1 MDTYKID
8 WKDMVH
14 GSFEIEASSS
24 SEALEKFKSLSKEE
38 LFKQSKWDTDRKE
51 LEVKFIENKESPFD
65 TYTIDEM
72 SSYGNEEIKEWDT
85 FWRPL
90 VER

>member
-8 WKDMVH
+8 WKDVVH

-24 SEALEKFKSLSKEE
+24 DEALEKFKSLNKQE
-38 LFKQSKWDTDRKE
+38 LYKKSKWDSDGTE
-51 LEVKFIENKESPFD
+51 LAVKFIENKDTPFD
-65 TYTIDEM
+65 AYTPKQMKD
-72 SSYGNEEIKEWDT
+72 YGKEVIREWDT

-90 VER
+90 S